1 MHRTETPTETVAPS
15 LERHRTA
22 SRLHRRNYRDR
33 DADEKGPI
41 IMSHGGRLAAKALKA
56 AGVEC
61 VFTLSGG
68 HVMGIYDGCI
78 DEGIRVVDVR
88 HEQAATHAADAWA
101 RLNPGRVG
109 VAILTAG
116 PGVTDGVTGVANAW
130 RANSPILVFGGQ
142 GPFNNLRR
150 GSLQEMDHVSLM
162 RPITKW
168 ADACYETSRIGEYIE
183 AGIRTAMSGVPGPAF
198 LEIPMDVLHSP
209 IDLDQITLPA
219 FRDYRVASTA
229 PAASICAAADLL
241 RSARAPMVM
250 AGTAL
255 KWSEG
260 GPALRRFAEA
270 THVPVFT
277 NGMGRGQLPMN
288 HPQFFNR
295 SRKQALAG
303 ADVVVLAGTPLD
315 FRMQYGASIPA
326 DAKIVQLDL
335 DETLIGQNRSA
346 TVGLVGNLGANLDAL
361 LAELD
366 GAVDASD
373 HSTSLRAIEDAADA
387 ALAEQLDSD
396 EVPIDPMRL
405 CREIADFIA
414 TDDDMIVIGDG
425 GDIVAQASKVLKVPP
440 NGTWMDPG
448 PLGTLGVGMPF
459 ALAAQIAN
467 PDRRVMIIYGDGSF
481 GLNGFEYDTAVRF
494 GLPIV
499 GVVGNDAAWGQMMRP
514 QAMIYGQDRLVA
526 TELSPTRYDKVVEAL
541 GGHGEHV
548 TEPGEIAD
556 ALERAFASGR
566 PALVN
571 VEMRKDVGAMK
582 GSTYV

>member
-1 MHRTETPTETVAPS
+1 
-15 LERHRTA
+15 
-22 SRLHRRNYRDR
+22 
-33 DADEKGPI
+33 
-41 IMSHGGRLAAKALKA
+41 MSHGGRLVAKALKA

-68 HVMGIYDGCI
+68 HVMGIYDGCL
-78 DEGIRVVDVR
+78 DEGIKVIDVR

-116 PGVTDGVTGVANAW
+116 PGVTDGVTGIANAW
-130 RANSPILVFGGQ
+130 RANSPILVIGGQ

-150 GSLQEMDHVSLM
+150 GSLQEMDHVSVM
-162 RPITKW
+162 KPITKW
-168 ADACYETSRIGEYIE
+168 ADACYETSRLGEYVE
-183 AGIRTAMSGVPGPAF
+183 LAIRHALSGVPGPAF

-209 IDLDQITLPA
+209 LDLEAVELPR
-219 FRDYRVASTA
+219 FRDYRVGSTA
-229 PAASICAAADLL
+229 PSALVDQASDMIS
-241 RSARAPMVM
+241 SASRPMVM

-260 GPALRRFAEA
+260 GPALRRFVEA
-270 THVPVFT
+270 TGIPAFT
-277 NGMGRGQLPMN
+277 NGMARGQLPMN

-295 SRKQALAG
+295 SRKDALSQADL
-303 ADVVVLAGTPLD
+303 VILAGTPLD
-315 FRMQYGASIPA
+315 FRMKYGGSIPA
-326 DAKIVQLDL
+326 DTKIVQLDL

-346 TVGLVGNLGANLDAL
+346 DVGLVGNLGTNLDAL
-361 LAELD
+361 REAIAGD
-366 GAVDASD
+366 GPVDFSA
-373 HSTSLRAIEDAADA
+373 HSAILRGIEDEAEAT
-387 ALAEQLDSD
+387 LAGQLNSD
-396 EVPIDPMRL
+396 EIPIDPMRL

-414 TDDDMIVIGDG
+414 TDDEMIVIGDG
-425 GDIVAQASKVLKVPP
+425 GDIVAQASKVIKVPEH
-440 NGTWMDPG
+440 GTWMDPG

-459 ALAAQIAN
+459 ALAAQLSH
-467 PDRRVMIIYGDGSF
+467 PDQRVLIVYGDGAF

-514 QAMIYGQDRLVA
+514 QAMIYGADRLVA
-526 TELSPTRYDKVVEAL
+526 TELNYTRYDKVVEAL

-548 TEPGEIAD
+548 TEPDDIGP
-556 ALERAFASGR
+556 ALVRAFASGK

-571 VEMRKDVGAMK
+571 VEMRKDVGGMK

>member
-1 MHRTETPTETVAPS
+1 M
-15 LERHRTA
+15 
-22 SRLHRRNYRDR
+22 
-33 DADEKGPI
+33 
-41 IMSHGGRLAAKALKA
+41 ALKA

-78 DEGIRVVDVR
+78 DEGIRVIDVR
-88 HEQAATHAADAWA
+88 HEQAAVHAADAWA

-130 RANSPILVFGGQ
+130 RANSPILVIGGQ

-150 GSLQEMDHVSLM
+150 GSLQEMDHVAVM
-162 RPITKW
+162 QPITKW
-168 ADACYETSRIGEYIE
+168 ADACYQTDRIAEYIE
-183 AGIRTAMSGVPGPAF
+183 LAIRTALSGVPGPSF
-198 LEIPMDVLHSP
+198 LEIPMDVLHAP
-209 IDLDQITLPA
+209 VDIDSLTLPS

-229 PAASICAAADLL
+229 PADRVAEAIEIL
-241 RSARAPMVM
+241 RSARQPMVM

-260 GPALRRFAEA
+260 APALRAFAEA
-270 THVPVFT
+270 TNIPVFT
-277 NGMGRGQLPMN
+277 NGMGRGQLPMS

-295 SRKQALAG
+295 TRRDALAG

-315 FRMQYGASIPA
+315 FRMKYGASIPA
-326 DAKIVQLDL
+326 NAKVIQLDL

-346 TVGLVGNLGANLDAL
+346 DVGLVGNLGANLTAL
-361 LAELD
+361 LDGLGDDSLDFSAWSAEL
-366 GAVDASD
+366 
-373 HSTSLRAIEDAADA
+373 REKEDAAEE
-387 ALAEQLDSD
+387 ALAAQLMSD

-405 CREIADFIA
+405 CKAIADVVA
-414 TDDDMIVIGDG
+414 ADDEMIVIGDG
-425 GDIVAQASKVLKVPP
+425 GDIVAQASKVLKVPD

-459 ALAAQIAN
+459 ALAAQLSN
-467 PDRRVMIIYGDGSF
+467 PDKRVLIVYGDGSF
-481 GLNGFEYDTAVRF
+481 GLNGFEFDTAVRF

-499 GVVGNDAAWGQMMRP
+499 GVMGNDAAWGQMMRP
-514 QAMIYGQDRLVA
+514 QAMIYGADRLVA
-526 TELSPTRYDKVVEAL
+526 TELRYTRYDKVVEAL

-548 TEPGEIAD
+548 TKPDDIVPAI
-556 ALERAFASGR
+556 ERALASGK

-571 VEMRKDVGAMK
+571 VEIRKDIDGMK

>member
-1 MHRTETPTETVAPS
+1 M
-15 LERHRTA
+15 
-22 SRLHRRNYRDR
+22 
-33 DADEKGPI
+33 ADTN
-41 IMSHGGRLAAKALKA
+41 SHGGRLAAKALKA

-78 DEGIRVVDVR
+78 DEGIKVVDVR
-88 HEQAATHAADAWA
+88 HEQAAVHAADAWA

-150 GSLQEMDHVSLM
+150 GSLQEMDHVAVM
-162 RPITKW
+162 QPITKW
-168 ADACYETSRIGEYIE
+168 ADACYQTNRIGEYVE
-183 AGIRTAMSGVPGPAF
+183 LAIRTALSGVPGPAF
-198 LEIPMDVLHSP
+198 LEIPMDVLHGP
-209 IDLDQITLPA
+209 VDLATAPLPP
-219 FRDYRVASTA
+219 FRDYRVAN
-229 PAASICAAADLL
+229 AAAPDRVAAAVDLL
-241 RSARAPMVM
+241 AGAERPMVM

-260 GPALRRFAEA
+260 APALRRFVEQ
-270 THVPVFT
+270 VRIPCFT
-277 NGMGRGQLPMN
+277 NGMGRGQLAMD

-295 SRKQALAG
+295 SRKQALAE

-315 FRMQYGASIPA
+315 FRMKFGGSIPA
-326 DAKIVQLDL
+326 TAKIVQLDL
-335 DETLIGQNRSA
+335 DETLIGQNRPA
-346 TVGLVGNLGANLDAL
+346 DVGLVGNLGANLDAL
-361 LAELD
+361 CDALD
-366 GAVDASD
+366 AAGKALDFSD
-373 HSTSLRAIEDAADA
+373 WSATLRSQEDAAEA
-387 ALAEQLDSD
+387 ALAAQLGSD
-396 EVPIDPMRL
+396 EVPVDPLRL
-405 CREIADFIA
+405 CAEIASFVE
-414 TDDDMIVIGDG
+414 TDDSMIVIGDG
-425 GDIVAQASKVLKVPP
+425 GDIVAQASKVLKVPSR
-440 NGTWMDPG
+440 GAWMDPG

-459 ALAAQIAN
+459 ALAAQLAH
-467 PDRRVMIIYGDGSF
+467 PDQRVMIVYGDGSF
-481 GLNGFEYDTAVRF
+481 GLNGFEFDTAVRF

-514 QAMIYGQDRLVA
+514 QAMLYGSDRLVA
-526 TELSPTRYDKVVEAL
+526 TELAYTRYDQVVEAL

-548 TEPGEIAD
+548 TEPDQIRP
-556 ALERAFASGR
+556 ALERAFASGK

-571 VEMRKDVGAMK
+571 VEMRQDVDGVK

>member
-1 MHRTETPTETVAPS
+1 MTDGTTSPET
-15 LERHRTA
+15 
-22 SRLHRRNYRDR
+22 
-33 DADEKGPI
+33 
-41 IMSHGGRLAAKALKA
+41 MSHGGRLAAKALKA

-78 DEGIRVVDVR
+78 DEGIKVVDVR
-88 HEQAATHAADAWA
+88 HEQAAVHAADAWA
-101 RLNPGRVG
+101 RLNPGQVG

-150 GSLQEMDHVSLM
+150 GSLQEMDHVSVM

-168 ADACYETSRIGEYIE
+168 ADACYQTERIGEYVE
-183 AGIRTAMSGVPGPAF
+183 LAVRTALSGIPGPAF
-198 LEIPMDVLHSP
+198 LEIPMDVLMGP
-209 IDLDQITLPA
+209 VDLATAPQPA
-219 FRDYRVASTA
+219 FRDYRVSHAAA
-229 PAASICAAADLL
+229 PAQIETAIEVLADAE
-241 RSARAPMVM
+241 RPMVM

-260 GPALRRFAEA
+260 AEALRRFVEQ
-270 THVPVFT
+270 VRIPCFT
-277 NGMGRGQLPMN
+277 NGMGRGQLPMD
-288 HPQFFNR
+288 HEQFFNR
-295 SRKQALAG
+295 SRKQALSS

-315 FRMQYGASIPA
+315 FRMKFGGSIPA
-326 DAKIVQLDL
+326 GAKIVQLDL
-335 DETLIGQNRSA
+335 DETLIGQNRA
-346 TVGLVGNLGANLDAL
+346 ADVGLVGNLGANLDAL
-361 LAELD
+361 GEALDAAGTKLDFSDWSAEL
-366 GAVDASD
+366 
-373 HSTSLRAIEDAADA
+373 RAQEDEAET
-387 ALAEQLDSD
+387 ALASQLGSD
-396 EVPIDPMRL
+396 EVPIDPLRL
-405 CREIADFIA
+405 CAEIASFIE
-414 TDDDMIVIGDG
+414 TDDSMIVIGDG

-440 NGTWMDPG
+440 RGTWMDPG

-459 ALAAQIAN
+459 GLAAQLSA
-467 PDRRVMIIYGDGSF
+467 PDQRVLIVYGDGSF
-481 GLNGFEYDTAVRF
+481 GLNGFEFDTAVRF

-514 QAMIYGQDRLVA
+514 QAMLYGSERLVA
-526 TELSPTRYDKVVEAL
+526 TELNYTRYDLVVEAL

-548 TEPGEIAD
+548 TEPDQIRP
-556 ALERAFASGR
+556 ALERAFASGK

-571 VEMRKDVGAMK
+571 VEMRKDVDGVK